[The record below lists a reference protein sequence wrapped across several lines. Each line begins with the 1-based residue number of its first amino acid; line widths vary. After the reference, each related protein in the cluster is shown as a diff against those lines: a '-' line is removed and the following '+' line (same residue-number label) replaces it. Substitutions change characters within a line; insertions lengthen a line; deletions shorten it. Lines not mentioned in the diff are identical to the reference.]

1 MRQASP
7 TVTVADIRVK
17 WGLAVSVVP
26 AAVELPP
33 VAEQGGPGR
42 AGTGAQRLVLACYLA
57 GAVAVTWRLWADPAG
72 RMQVGDVQDVNLF
85 AWYMRYAATAVS
97 HGRIPA
103 LITTAMNAPR
113 GVNLMWN
120 TSVLPL
126 GILLT
131 PVTLLAGPQVSL
143 TVLLTL
149 SIAGSAASLFW
160 VLRRWGASITASAL
174 GGAVYGFSP
183 AVLNSGIGHYHLV
196 FAVLPPLILDA
207 LLRMVTGRG
216 SAVRNGAWMGVLA
229 AAQLFIA
236 EEELVYTAV
245 AGLLLVAVAALGYP
259 RTVPARARA
268 ALPGLL
274 TGAAVALLICA
285 YPLWVQFR
293 GPLHEHSVLLGSW
306 SGNVAFFVDP
316 SGNLLVHT
324 ASSAAVVAN
333 YVPGITE
340 ALSYLGWPLIA
351 VLLAGTIGFWRDPR
365 VRAAAV
371 TGAVLELCSLG
382 GGALVIRGV
391 RWSGS
396 FLPYHW
402 LQGLPAMAQAM
413 PDRFCILGAGAAGT
427 VLAFSLDLARSAQPE
442 AQLWRRSI
450 PATVVA
456 LTLLPLIPRPYQTA
470 PVSPVPAGWQEA
482 FSRLRLA
489 PGARTLVV
497 PVPETS
503 HTQSLRWQADT
514 GEPSSLVGG
523 YFLGPSA
530 TGQATFDLG
539 PTQPAA
545 DYLDWLWRDRHLV
558 SAWSPRLI
566 RSALALWRP
575 AAVVAVTSEGS
586 QLGRFLTGLL
596 GRPAF
601 QAGNVVVWR
610 PSPHRAPVTQ
620 S

>member
-1 MRQASP
+1 VA
-7 TVTVADIRVK
+7 VADIRVK
-17 WGLAVSVVP
+17 WRLAVSVVP
-26 AAVELPP
+26 ATVELPP
-33 VAEQGGPGR
+33 VTERGGRRG
-42 AGTGAQRLVLACYLA
+42 AGAWAKRLVLACYLA

-72 RMQVGDVQDVNLF
+72 RMQVGDIQDVNLF

-103 LITTAMNAPR
+103 LITTAMNAPH

-149 SIAGSAASLFW
+149 SIAGSAASLCW
-160 VLRRWGASITASAL
+160 VLRRWGASITAAAV

-183 AVLNSGIGHYHLV
+183 ALLNSGIGHYHLV
-196 FAVLPPLILDA
+196 FAVLPPLIVDA
-207 LLRMVTGRG
+207 LLRIVTGRG
-216 SAVRNGAWMGVLA
+216 SAIRNGAWMGLLT

-245 AGLLLVAVAALGYP
+245 ASLLLVAVAALGHP
-259 RTVPARARA
+259 RAVTARVRGAAR
-268 ALPGLL
+268 GLL
-274 TGAAVALLICA
+274 TGAAVALLICG

-293 GPLHEHSVLLGSW
+293 GPLHEHSILYGSW
-306 SGNVAFFVDP
+306 SGNPAFFVDP
-316 SGNLLVHT
+316 SGNLLLHT
-324 ASSAAVVAN
+324 ASSAASVAN
-333 YVPGITE
+333 YAPGLAE
-340 ALSYLGWPLIA
+340 VLGYLGWPLIA
-351 VLLAGTIGFWRDPR
+351 VLLAAAIGFWRDPR

-371 TGAVLELCSLG
+371 TCAVLELCSLG
-382 GGALVIRGV
+382 GGALTIRGIRV
-391 RWSGS
+391 PGS

-402 LQGLPAMAQAM
+402 LQGLPAMAQVL
-413 PDRFCILGAGAAGT
+413 PDRFCILGAGAAGA
-427 VLAFSLDLARSAQPE
+427 VLAFSLDLARSAAPE
-442 AQLWRRSI
+442 AKLWRRSI
-450 PATVVA
+450 PATVAA
-456 LTLLPLIPRPYQTA
+456 LALLPLIPRPYQVA
-470 PVSPVPAGWQEA
+470 PVPPVPAGWQEA

-489 PGARTLVV
+489 PDARVLVV
-497 PVPETS
+497 PVPEIS

-514 GEPSSLVGG
+514 GEPGSLIGG
-523 YFLGPSA
+523 YFLGPGP
-530 TGQATFDLG
+530 TGQATFNMG
-539 PTQPAA
+539 PTQLAV

-566 RSALALWRP
+566 RSALASWLP

-601 QAGNVVVWR
+601 QVGNMVAWR
-610 PSPHRAPVTQ
+610 LSPHRVSPHRVSVTQ

>member
-1 MRQASP
+1 M
-7 TVTVADIRVK
+7 K

-26 AAVELPP
+26 ATVELPP
-33 VAEQGGPGR
+33 VAEQGAPRR
-42 AGTGAQRLVLACYLA
+42 AGTWAQRLVLVCYLA

-72 RMQVGDVQDVNLF
+72 RMQVGDPQDVNLF
-85 AWYMRYAATAVS
+85 AWYMRYAATAVG
-97 HGRIPA
+97 HARIPA
-103 LITTAMNAPR
+103 LITTAMNAPH

-126 GILLT
+126 GMVLT

-160 VLRRWGASITASAL
+160 VLRRWGASITAAAL

-183 AVLNSGIGHYHLV
+183 ALLNSGIGHYHLV

-207 LLRMVTGRG
+207 LLRVVTGRG
-216 SAVRNGAWMGVLA
+216 RAVRNGAWMGVLA

-245 AGLLLVAVAALGYP
+245 AGLLLVVVAALGYP
-259 RTVPARARA
+259 RALPARARG

-274 TGAAVALLICA
+274 TGAAVALLICG

-293 GPLHEHSVLLGSW
+293 GPLHEHSVLHSSW
-306 SGNVAFFVDP
+306 SGNLALFVDP
-316 SGNLLVHT
+316 PGNLLLHT
-324 ASSAAVVAN
+324 ASSAAVAAD

-340 ALSYLGWPLIA
+340 LLSYLGWPLIA
-351 VLLAGTIGFWRDPR
+351 VLLVGTIGFWRDPR

-371 TGAVLELCSLG
+371 TGLVLELCSLG
-382 GGALVIRGV
+382 GGALAIGGF
-391 RWSGS
+391 RWSGW

-402 LQGLPAMAQAM
+402 LQGLPTMAQAM
-413 PDRFCILGAGAAGT
+413 PDRFCILGAGAAGA
-427 VLAFSLDLARSAQPE
+427 VLAFSLDRARSAKPG

-450 PATVVA
+450 PATVAA
-456 LTLLPLIPRPYQTA
+456 LALVPLIPRPYQTA
-470 PVSPVPAGWQEA
+470 PVWPVPAGWQAA

-489 PGARTLVV
+489 PDARTLVV
-497 PVPETS
+497 PVPGIT
-503 HTQSLRWQADT
+503 HTQSLRWQAET
-514 GEPSSLVGG
+514 GEPASLIGG
-523 YFLGPSA
+523 YFLGPGP
-530 TGQATFDLG
+530 TGQATFGLG

-545 DYLDWLWRDRHLV
+545 HYLNWLWGDRHAV

-566 RSALALWRP
+566 RSALASWRP
-575 AAVVAVTSEGS
+575 AAVVAVTSQGS
-586 QLGRFLTGLL
+586 PLDQFLTLLL

-601 QAGNVVVWR
+601 QVGSVVVWR
-610 PSPHRAPVTQ
+610 LSPRPAG
-620 S
+620 